1 LPLIERYLMSQGE
14 DSHSVEGL
22 IAQDI
27 GWDF

>member
-1 LPLIERYLMSQGE
+1 MSQGE
-14 DSHSVEGL
+14 DGHSVEGL